1 MEMQRKLAALD
12 IRSLTRRW
20 RSTKSAAP
28 ASSSVLETHCPVGPR
43 TFTTPD
49 ERVYYAMK
57 AVLLTG
63 HGGLEK
69 LEYREDVPT
78 PEPVEG
84 EVLIAVGAAGINN
97 TDIWTREGAY
107 GTEDDP
113 ATTSGWRRGNHMRFP
128 RIQGAD
134 IVGRIVE
141 VGGGVNASRIGER
154 VIVDNALYGG
164 GEEGLVASGLIGS
177 ERDGG
182 FAEYVVVPTENAH
195 AIESD
200 LSDAELATFP
210 TAYVTSLRMLNRA
223 RVSAGETVLVT
234 GASGGVG
241 SGLVQLARLRGARVI
256 ALVGSGKEDQARTL
270 GCESVIARDTGNLPA
285 AVANVAGG
293 RPIDVVA
300 DVVGGDVFV
309 DLLNVLRPMGRYVTA
324 GAIAGPVVLL
334 DLRTLYLKQLE
345 LLGSTMGTHEEF
357 ASLVEHI
364 ASGRIKPLLARTYP
378 LSDIRQAQKDF
389 MNKNFFGKLVL
400 IPSRGSGSSHA
411 ELGAD

>member
-1 MEMQRKLAALD
+1 MAKEKSEMFREVV
-12 IRSLTRRW
+12 I
-20 RSTKSAAP
+20 
-28 ASSSVLETHCPVGPR
+28 
-43 TFTTPD
+43 
-49 ERVYYAMK
+49 AMK
-57 AVLLTG
+57 ATLLTG
-63 HGGLEK
+63 HGGPEK
-69 LEYREDVPT
+69 LEYREDVPVPKT
-78 PEPVEG
+78 AEG
-84 EVLIAVGAAGINN
+84 EVLIKVGAAGINN

-107 GTEDDP
+107 GTGDDP
-113 ATTSGWRRGNHMRFP
+113 ATTSGWRRGNPMRFP

-134 IVGRIVE
+134 IVGRIAG

-154 VIVDNALYGG
+154 VIVDNALYSG
-164 GEEGLVASGLIGS
+164 GEEGLVDCGLIGS

-182 FAEYVVVPTENAH
+182 FAEYVAVPAENAH

-256 ALVGSGKEDQARTL
+256 ALVGSGKEDQARAL
-270 GCESVIARDTGNLPA
+270 GTELVITRDTGNLPA
-285 AVANVAGG
+285 AVAKVAGG

-300 DVVGGDVFV
+300 DVVGGDVFA
-309 DLLNVLRPMGRYVTA
+309 DLLNVLRPMGRYVSA
-324 GAIAGPVVLL
+324 GAIAGPVVRL

-345 LLGSTMGTHEEF
+345 LIGSTMGTHEEF

-378 LSDIRQAQKDF
+378 LSDIRQAQRDF

-400 IPSRGSGSSHA
+400 IPNRGSGPNLA
-411 ELGAD
+411 ELRAD

>member
-1 MEMQRKLAALD
+1 MR
-12 IRSLTRRW
+12 
-20 RSTKSAAP
+20 
-28 ASSSVLETHCPVGPR
+28 
-43 TFTTPD
+43 
-49 ERVYYAMK
+49 

-78 PEPVEG
+78 PEPSEG

-97 TDIWTREGAY
+97 TDVWTREGAY
-107 GTEDDP
+107 GTEEDP
-113 ATTSGWRRGNHMRFP
+113 EAASGWRRGHPLRFP

-134 IVGRIVE
+134 IVGRIAG
-141 VGGGVNASRIGER
+141 VGGGVDASRIGGR

-164 GEEGLVASGLIGS
+164 GEEGLVASGIFGS

-182 FAEYVVVPTENAH
+182 FAEYVAVPAENAH
-195 AIESD
+195 EIESP
-200 LSDAELATFP
+200 LGDAELATFP

-223 RVSAGETVLVT
+223 RLSAGETVLVT

-256 ALVGSGKEDQARTL
+256 AQVGAGKEDQARAL
-270 GCESVIARDTGNLPA
+270 GAEAVVTRDTGDLPA
-285 AVANVAGG
+285 AVAEVAGR

-300 DVVGGDVFV
+300 DVVGGDAFT
-309 DLLNVLRPMGRYVTA
+309 DLLGVLRPLGRYVTA
-324 GAIAGPVVLL
+324 GAIAGPMVRL

-345 LLGSTMGTHEEF
+345 LIGSTMGTHEEF

-364 ASGRIKPLLARTYP
+364 ASGRIKPLLAGTYP
-378 LSDIRQAQKDF
+378 LSDVRQAQRDF

-400 IPSRGSGSSHA
+400 IPNRGSGP
-411 ELGAD
+411 D

>member
-1 MEMQRKLAALD
+1 MAKEKSEMFREVV
-12 IRSLTRRW
+12 I
-20 RSTKSAAP
+20 
-28 ASSSVLETHCPVGPR
+28 
-43 TFTTPD
+43 
-49 ERVYYAMK
+49 AMK
-57 AVLLTG
+57 ATLLTG

-78 PEPVEG
+78 PEPAEG

-97 TDIWTREGAY
+97 TGIWTREGAY
-107 GTEDDP
+107 GTGDDP
-113 ATTSGWRRGNHMRFP
+113 ATTSGWRRGNPMRFP

-134 IVGRIVE
+134 IVGRIVG

-164 GEEGLVASGLIGS
+164 GEEGLVDSGLIGS

-182 FAEYVVVPTENAH
+182 FAEYVAVPAENAH

-223 RVSAGETVLVT
+223 RVCAGETVLVT

-256 ALVGSGKEDQARTL
+256 ALVGSGKEDQARAL
-270 GCESVIARDTGNLPA
+270 GTELVITRDTGNLPA
-285 AVANVAGG
+285 AVAKAAGG

-300 DVVGGDVFV
+300 DVVGGDVFA

-324 GAIAGPVVLL
+324 GAIAGPVVRL

-345 LLGSTMGTHEEF
+345 LIGSTMGTHEEF

-378 LSDIRQAQKDF
+378 LSDIRQAQRDF

-400 IPSRGSGSSHA
+400 IPNPGSEPNYA
-411 ELGAD
+411 ELRAD

>member
-1 MEMQRKLAALD
+1 
-12 IRSLTRRW
+12 
-20 RSTKSAAP
+20 
-28 ASSSVLETHCPVGPR
+28 
-43 TFTTPD
+43 
-49 ERVYYAMK
+49 MK

-63 HGGLEK
+63 HGGLEM

-78 PEPVEG
+78 PEPAGG
-84 EVLIAVGAAGINN
+84 EVLIAVDAAGINN

-113 ATTSGWRRGNHMRFP
+113 ATASGWRRGNPMRFP

-134 IVGRIVE
+134 IVGRIVG
-141 VGGGVNASRIGER
+141 VGGGANASRIGER
-154 VIVDNALYGG
+154 VIVDNALYSG
-164 GEEGLVASGLIGS
+164 GEEGLVNSGLIGS

-182 FAEYVVVPTENAH
+182 FAEYVAVPAENAH

-223 RVSAGETVLVT
+223 RVAAGETVLVT

-256 ALVGSGKEDQARTL
+256 ALVSSGKEDQARAL
-270 GCESVIARDTGNLPA
+270 GTELVITRDTRNLPA
-285 AVANVAGG
+285 AVAKATGG
-293 RPIDVVA
+293 LPIDVVA
-300 DVVGGDVFV
+300 DVVGGDAFA

-324 GAIAGPVVLL
+324 GAIAGPVVGL

-345 LLGSTMGTHEEF
+345 LIGSTMGTHEEF

-378 LSDIRQAQKDF
+378 LSDLRQAQRDF

-400 IPSRGSGSSHA
+400 IPNQSSGPANAERPPDIQPSPSSIDASTSVSTTRGKH
-411 ELGAD
+411 

>member
-1 MEMQRKLAALD
+1 MISGLGAPLLARCPNSASGVMAKEQSEMFREVV
-12 IRSLTRRW
+12 I
-20 RSTKSAAP
+20 
-28 ASSSVLETHCPVGPR
+28 
-43 TFTTPD
+43 
-49 ERVYYAMK
+49 AMK

-78 PEPVEG
+78 PEPAQG
-84 EVLIAVGAAGINN
+84 EVLIAVDAAGINN

-113 ATTSGWRRGNHMRFP
+113 ATTSGWRRGNPMRFP

-134 IVGRIVE
+134 IVGRIVG
-141 VGGGVNASRIGER
+141 VGRSVNASRIGER
-154 VIVDNALYGG
+154 VIVDNALYSG
-164 GEEGLVASGLIGS
+164 GEDGLVDSGLIGS

-182 FAEYVVVPTENAH
+182 FAEYVAVPAENAH

-210 TAYVTSLRMLNRA
+210 TAYVTSMRMVNRA

-256 ALVGSGKEDQARTL
+256 ALVGSGKEDQARAL
-270 GCESVIARDTGNLPA
+270 GTELVITRDAGNLPA
-285 AVANVAGG
+285 AVTKVTGG
-293 RPIDVVA
+293 QPIDVVA
-300 DVVGGDVFV
+300 DVVGGDVFA

-324 GAIAGPVVLL
+324 GAIAGPVVRL

-345 LLGSTMGTHEEF
+345 LTGSTMGTHQEF

-378 LSDIRQAQKDF
+378 LSDIRQAQRDF
-389 MNKNFFGKLVL
+389 MNKNFFGKLVV
-400 IPSRGSGSSHA
+400 IPNRGSEPNYA
-411 ELGAD
+411 ERPRVI